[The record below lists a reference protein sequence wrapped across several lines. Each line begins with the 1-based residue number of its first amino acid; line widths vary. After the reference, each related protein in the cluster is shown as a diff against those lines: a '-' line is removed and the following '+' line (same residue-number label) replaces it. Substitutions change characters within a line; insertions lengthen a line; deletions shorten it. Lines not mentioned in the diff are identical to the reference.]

1 MNSESERS
9 ARRATIKSTGLVG
22 LLVLATYASILLT
35 LPEALTWSRAAEISI
50 QLLLPAALASSVFLC
65 IACRLYHRAGVAWF
79 AAAMTMIGV
88 QGFPMFVA
96 PTGSA
101 GLSEPLMLWSAVGL
115 GLALLA
121 LVRVAAAR
129 HVEIAPVPLGVAF
142 GAALVLFRGLGS
154 ALPETFLAAPR
165 AVEYGSL
172 ALLVVGAVL
181 ATVVWRQSG
190 LPAAARKPLTAAV
203 VLWSVSGSL
212 RALDLTGSAGWSA
225 LAIVCA
231 LATCVLVMS
240 TALEL
245 LWQAVRDDH
254 EAVVQLQ
261 KQLLTLRAS
270 ARQGVE
276 QLHEVKG
283 TIAGIASATDL
294 IRHEERLTR
303 QHREHLAEMLAQE
316 TARLQRLVH
325 AGPRHA
331 TEAVDLDEVLQPL
344 LTARDVQGQQV
355 LWAPSG
361 LQVVAAADELTEVLN
376 ILLHNAAEHAPG
388 SPVHIFTRRHGEE
401 TELVVAD
408 AGPGVPAEL
417 RDRIFE
423 WGYSR
428 PGSAGQG
435 VGLAMAHRVLAR
447 RGIRLQLDPDH
458 EAGAAFVIRLQP
470 VDQPAA
476 KPVERNARLREAALL
491 AH

>member
-1 MNSESERS
+1 MS
-9 ARRATIKSTGLVG
+9 RAAVKSTCLVG
-22 LLVLATYASILLT
+22 LLVLAAYASILVT
-35 LPEALTWSRAAEISI
+35 LPDGRTWSQAAAISI
-50 QLLLPAALASSVFLC
+50 QLLLPTALASSVFLC

-101 GLSEPLMLWSAVGL
+101 GLSEPVMLWCAVGL
-115 GLALLA
+115 GFALLV
-121 LVRVAAAR
+121 LVRVAEAR
-129 HVEIAPVPLGVAF
+129 HVEIAPVPLGVGF
-142 GAALVLFRGLGS
+142 GVALILFRGLGTL
-154 ALPETFLAAPR
+154 LPDTFLLSAR

-172 ALLVVGAVL
+172 VLLVVGAAL
-181 ATVVWRQSG
+181 ATAVWRQSG
-190 LPAAARKPLTAAV
+190 LPASARRPLAASV
-203 VLWSVSGSL
+203 VLWSISGSL
-212 RALDLTGSAGWSA
+212 RALELTGSAGWS
-225 LAIVCA
+225 LVAIGCA

-240 TALEL
+240 TALDL

-261 KQLLTLRAS
+261 QQLRTLRAS
-270 ARQGVE
+270 AREGVE

-294 IRHEERLTR
+294 IRHEDRLTR

-325 AGPRHA
+325 AGPKHS
-331 TEAVDLDEVLQPL
+331 TQVVDLDEVLQPL
-344 LTARDVQGQQV
+344 LTARNVQGQQV
-355 LWAPSG
+355 VWDSSDVR
-361 LQVVAAADELTEVLN
+361 VVADADELTEVLN

-388 SPVHIFTRRHGEE
+388 ALVQVFTRDRYGEL
-401 TELVVAD
+401 ELVVAD
-408 AGPGVPAEL
+408 DGPGVPEEL

-435 VGLAMAHRVLAR
+435 VGLAMAHEVLAR
-447 RGIRLQLDPDH
+447 RDISLELDQEH
-458 EAGAAFVIRLQP
+458 EGGAAFVIRLQP
-470 VDQPAA
+470 VPQ
-476 KPVERNARLREAALL
+476 PVEQPERTREVALL

>member
-1 MNSESERS
+1 M
-9 ARRATIKSTGLVG
+9 KSTGLVG

-35 LPEALTWSRAAEISI
+35 LPDALTWSRAAAISI

-101 GLSEPLMLWSAVGL
+101 RLSEPLMLWSAVGL
-115 GLALLA
+115 GVALLV
-121 LVRVAAAR
+121 LVRVAEAR

-142 GAALVLFRGLGS
+142 GVALVLFRGLGS
-154 ALPETFLAAPR
+154 LLPETFLSPP
-165 AVEYGSL
+165 AVEYGSV
-172 ALLVVGAVL
+172 ALLVVGAAL
-181 ATVVWRQSG
+181 AAAVWRQSG

-203 VLWSVSGSL
+203 VLWSISGSL
-212 RALDLTGSAGWSA
+212 RALDLTNSAGWSA

-254 EAVVQLQ
+254 DAVVQLQ
-261 KQLLTLRAS
+261 QQLRTLRAN

-325 AGPRHA
+325 AGPKHS
-331 TEAVDLDEVLQPL
+331 TQAVDLDEILQPL

-355 LWAPSG
+355 VWDPCD
-361 LQVVAAADELTEVLN
+361 LQVVADADELTEVLN

-388 SPVHIFTRRHGEE
+388 APVHIFTREDEGEIQ
-401 TELVVAD
+401 LVVAD
-408 AGPGVPAEL
+408 VGPGVPAEL
-417 RDRIFE
+417 QDHIFE

-435 VGLAMAHRVLAR
+435 VGLAMAHQVLAR
-447 RGIRLQLDPDH
+447 RGVSLELDRGYG
-458 EAGAAFVIRLQP
+458 AGAAFVIRLRP
-470 VDQPAA
+470 VQQA
-476 KPVERNARLREAALL
+476 ERPREVALL

>member
-1 MNSESERS
+1 
-9 ARRATIKSTGLVG
+9 
-22 LLVLATYASILLT
+22 
-35 LPEALTWSRAAEISI
+35 
-50 QLLLPAALASSVFLC
+50 
-65 IACRLYHRAGVAWF
+65 
-79 AAAMTMIGV
+79 
-88 QGFPMFVA
+88 
-96 PTGSA
+96 
-101 GLSEPLMLWSAVGL
+101 
-115 GLALLA
+115 
-121 LVRVAAAR
+121 
-129 HVEIAPVPLGVAF
+129 
-142 GAALVLFRGLGS
+142 
-154 ALPETFLAAPR
+154 
-165 AVEYGSL
+165 
-172 ALLVVGAVL
+172 
-181 ATVVWRQSG
+181 
-190 LPAAARKPLTAAV
+190 
-203 VLWSVSGSL
+203 
-212 RALDLTGSAGWSA
+212 LDLTGSAGWSA

-231 LATCVLVMS
+231 LATCVLVMA

-261 KQLLTLRAS
+261 NQLLTLRAT

-325 AGPRHA
+325 AGPRHS
-331 TEAVDLDEVLQPL
+331 TQAVDLDEVLRPL
-344 LTARDVQGQQV
+344 LTARNVQGQQV
-355 LWAPSG
+355 VWVPGG
-361 LQVVAAADELTEVLN
+361 LQVVADADELTEVLN

-388 SPVHIFTRRHGEE
+388 SPVHIFTREHAGE

-447 RGIRLQLDPDH
+447 RGITLELDRER
-458 EAGAAFVIRLQP
+458 EAGAAFVIRLQLVDHP
-470 VDQPAA
+470 VDQL
-476 KPVERNARLREAALL
+476 VELPECAREVVLL

>member
-1 MNSESERS
+1 MR
-9 ARRATIKSTGLVG
+9 STGLVG

-35 LPEALTWSRAAEISI
+35 LPDALTWSRAAAISI

-101 GLSEPLMLWSAVGL
+101 GLSEPVMLWSAVGL
-115 GLALLA
+115 GFALLV
-121 LVRVAAAR
+121 LVRVAEAR

-142 GAALVLFRGLGS
+142 GVALVLVRGLGS
-154 ALPETFLAAPR
+154 VLPETFLLSAS
-165 AVEYGSL
+165 AVRYGSL
-172 ALLVVGAVL
+172 VLLVVGTAL
-181 ATVVWRQSG
+181 AAAVWRQSG

-261 KQLLTLRAS
+261 GQLLTLRAA

-294 IRHEERLTR
+294 IRHEDRLTR

-325 AGPRHA
+325 AGPRHS
-331 TEAVDLDEVLQPL
+331 TQAVDLDEVLQPL
-344 LTARDVQGQQV
+344 LTARSVQGQQV
-355 LWAPSG
+355 VWAPCG
-361 LQVVAAADELTEVLN
+361 NQVVADADELTEVLN

-388 SPVHIFTRRHGEE
+388 SPVHVFTRMHAGE

-408 AGPGVPAEL
+408 AGPGVPVEL
-417 RDRIFE
+417 RERIFE

-435 VGLAMAHRVLAR
+435 VGLAMAHEVLAR
-447 RGIRLQLDPDH
+447 RGIPLELDHAH
-458 EAGAAFVIRLQP
+458 EGGAAFVIRLQSIEQP
-470 VDQPAA
+470 VDQSAA
-476 KPVERNARLREAALL
+476 QLEHPREVALL

>member
-1 MNSESERS
+1 M
-9 ARRATIKSTGLVG
+9 KSTCLVG
-22 LLVLATYASILLT
+22 LLVLAAYASILVT
-35 LPEALTWSRAAEISI
+35 QPDGRTWSQAAAISI
-50 QLLLPAALASSVFLC
+50 QLLLPTALACAVFLC

-101 GLSEPLMLWSAVGL
+101 GLSEPVMLWCAVGL
-115 GLALLA
+115 GFALIV
-121 LVRVAAAR
+121 LVRVAEAR
-129 HVEIAPVPLGVAF
+129 HVEIAPVPLGVGF
-142 GAALVLFRGLGS
+142 GVALILFRGLGEL
-154 ALPETFLAAPR
+154 LPGTFVPSTR

-172 ALLVVGAVL
+172 VLLVVGAAL
-181 ATVVWRQSG
+181 AAAVWRQSG
-190 LPAAARKPLTAAV
+190 LPASARKPLAAAV

-212 RALDLTGSAGWSA
+212 RALELTGNAGWSVV
-225 LAIVCA
+225 AIGCA

-240 TALEL
+240 TALDL

-254 EAVVQLQ
+254 DAVVELQQQLRA
-261 KQLLTLRAS
+261 LRAS
-270 ARQGVE
+270 AREGVE

-294 IRHEERLTR
+294 IRHEDRLTR

-325 AGPRHA
+325 AGPKHSTQLA
-331 TEAVDLDEVLQPL
+331 DLDEVLQPL
-344 LTARDVQGQQV
+344 LTARNVQGQQV
-355 LWAPSG
+355 VWASSDA
-361 LQVVAAADELTEVLN
+361 QVVADADELTEVLN

-388 SPVHIFTRRHGEE
+388 SPVHVFTRVRDDELQ
-401 TELVVAD
+401 LVVAD
-408 AGPGVPAEL
+408 EGPGVPQEL

-435 VGLAMAHRVLAR
+435 VGLAMAHEVLAR
-447 RGIRLQLDPDH
+447 RGIALELDL
-458 EAGAAFVIRLQP
+458 EREVGAAFVIRLQP
-470 VDQPAA
+470 VEQQD
-476 KPVERNARLREAALL
+476 RAREVALL